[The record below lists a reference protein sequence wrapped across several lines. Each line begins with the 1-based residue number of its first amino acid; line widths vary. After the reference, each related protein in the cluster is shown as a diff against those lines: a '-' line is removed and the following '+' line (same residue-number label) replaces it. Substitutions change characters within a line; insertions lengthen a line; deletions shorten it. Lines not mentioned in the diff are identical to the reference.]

1 MFATEMTKN
10 IFILF
15 LLTIGLLLGPMQ
27 TSAHNGSKVIMACC
41 QKEST
46 DSEKSCCKENQFK
59 GKKHSCDSSCT
70 GASCACPVVYIGC
83 SLTQDFQEQNNSLF
97 DFSDSKQNFFY
108 SESAVSSDFRSI
120 WLPPKLS

>member
-1 MFATEMTKN
+1 MFAREMTKN

-27 TSAHNGSKVIMACC
+27 TSAHNGSKAIVLCC

-46 DSEKSCCKENQFK
+46 DSEKSCCKENQSK

-70 GASCACPVVYIGC
+70 GASCTCPVVYIGY
-83 SLTQDFQEQNNSLF
+83 SLTLDFQEQNNSLF